1 MKYVVACLL
10 LLPAM
15 LLQGQLADRIAP
27 PELRPSFLFAT
38 VLLASIFVPGKRLA
52 FVSFLGG
59 LLEGALCGMYLGA
72 FIVSR
77 TMASLVATVCMDAL
91 HLTLPVGI
99 FVAFVAA
106 LAGNVVFLIIQPPS
120 DVVWWI
126 ETSMK
131 QSLLTAF
138 LVALLYPVGRLV
150 FGQRTPL
157 ND

>member
-1 MKYVVACLL
+1 MKYVFACLL

-15 LLQGQLADRIAP
+15 LLQGQISDRIAP

-38 VLLASIFVPGKRLA
+38 VLLASIFIPGKRLA

-77 TMASLVATVCMDAL
+77 TISSLVATVLMDTL
-91 HLTLPVGI
+91 HLTFPVGV
-99 FVAFVAA
+99 FVALVSA
-106 LAGNVVFLIIQPPS
+106 VVGHTIFLIIQPPS

-126 ETSMK
+126 GTSLK

-138 LVALLYPVGRLV
+138 WVAIMYPLGRLV
-150 FGQRTPL
+150 FGQRIPVQ
-157 ND
+157 D